1 MTLSVGVIGI
11 DGSGKGSNINACIR
25 VLHPEYSSL
34 VLGWKAV
41 SYIYKGRVYS
51 LLDRS
56 TRRHEIVVPD
66 PLYQSPTVSE
76 RLFISWYRLR
86 KQSLIKSLKPVYCFE
101 DRDLLVD
108 PLILAT
114 SYLGVLQRLLIS
126 TRIRCMR
133 LVTGARLADCY
144 VYLDVKPETA
154 LKRIKKRHEL
164 EGKKLSKHENLE
176 DLRSLQDQYEKGLDY
191 LHTQH
196 IPVIRINTE
205 NKSVASC
212 SREIVAAMR
221 ALDEDGKK

>member
-1 MTLSVGVIGI
+1 
-11 DGSGKGSNINACIR
+11 
-25 VLHPEYSSL
+25 
-34 VLGWKAV
+34 
-41 SYIYKGRVYS
+41 
-51 LLDRS
+51 
-56 TRRHEIVVPD
+56 
-66 PLYQSPTVSE
+66 
-76 RLFISWYRLR
+76 
-86 KQSLIKSLKPVYCFE
+86 
-101 DRDLLVD
+101 
-108 PLILAT
+108 
-114 SYLGVLQRLLIS
+114 
-126 TRIRCMR
+126 
-133 LVTGARLADCY
+133 LADCY